1 MHRVIHI
8 IHIFLGVFRPIF
20 PLLKTNVRF
29 VDSDKNGDICISG
42 VLGLDFQ
49 IVDKVCAIVCLFYI
63 FYSYFY
69 NFRGLQCALKESC
82 ETMMPQ
88 WYMFFRS
95 ASNRGRFSV

>member
-8 IHIFLGVFRPIF
+8 IHIFFGVFRPIF

-49 IVDKVCAIVCLFYI
+49 IVD
-63 FYSYFY
+63 
-69 NFRGLQCALKESC
+69 
-82 ETMMPQ
+82 
-88 WYMFFRS
+88 
-95 ASNRGRFSV
+95 